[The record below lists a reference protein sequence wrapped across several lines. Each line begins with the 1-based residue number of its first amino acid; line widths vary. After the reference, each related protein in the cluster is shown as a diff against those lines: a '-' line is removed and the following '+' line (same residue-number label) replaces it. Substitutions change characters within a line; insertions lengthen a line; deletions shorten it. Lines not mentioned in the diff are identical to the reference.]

1 LNNGNENLRFAK
13 RKSVF
18 LKIIIKKREKIQMLR
33 YAEREEAHFIPNTIQ
48 HKMIKDYV
56 TRFPNPNPHPH
67 REKLYACA
75 RNKNRN
81 PLPPFPSFHLIN
93 KLHHL
98 FI

>member
-1 LNNGNENLRFAK
+1 
-13 RKSVF
+13 
-18 LKIIIKKREKIQMLR
+18 MLR
-33 YAEREEAHFIPNTIQ
+33 YAEREEAHFLPNTIQ